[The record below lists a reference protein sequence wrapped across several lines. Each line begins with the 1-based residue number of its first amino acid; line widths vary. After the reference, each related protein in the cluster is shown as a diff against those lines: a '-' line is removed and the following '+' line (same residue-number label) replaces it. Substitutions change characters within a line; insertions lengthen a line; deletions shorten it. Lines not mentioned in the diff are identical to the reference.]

1 MQNIAIEQS
10 EPVGQ
15 DHLYPPPREIKRL
28 YEIAQHGALTSLN
41 SLRQFLG
48 SDVDINLNCLSLLT
62 LPVLIDR
69 INLFYRDHLG
79 FHLRYSGEITG
90 EIYTFFA
97 ERDAKML
104 IDKMLGH
111 KRFKYGKRF
120 NRIELS
126 VLTELVNIVSNA
138 FWRAMTDKTGM
149 NWYLAPPTLINDL
162 SRTLFYSSKIYTV
175 DYFLVHFEYVLPTM
189 DVRIQ
194 FIVLPTQQTLTKIF
208 SKLNPSDAPDVG
220 YAKSF

>member
-1 MQNIAIEQS
+1 MKNIAIEQS

-15 DHLYPPPREIKRL
+15 DHLYPPPQEIKRL
-28 YEIAQHGALTSLN
+28 YEIAQHGASASLN

-48 SDVDINLNCLSLLT
+48 SDVDINLHCLSLLT

-69 INLFYRDHLG
+69 IRLFYQNHLG

-97 ERDAKML
+97 GRDAKTL

-120 NRIELS
+120 NRIEIS
-126 VLTELVNIVSNA
+126 VLTELVNIVTNA
-138 FWRAMTDKTGM
+138 FWRALTDKTGM
-149 NWYLAPPTLINDL
+149 NWYLSPPTLINDL

-175 DYFLVHFEYVLPTM
+175 DYFLVHFEYVIPVL

-194 FIVLPTQQTLTKIF
+194 CIVLPTQQTLARIF
-208 SKLNPSDAPDVG
+208 SKLTPDDLPELSCSR
-220 YAKSF
+220 AI